1 MLHPFISK
9 HCPTNL
15 SMHFSA
21 PVIVQLFLWL
31 CFIAPVSAQP
41 TEQEVKAVAIEK
53 LAIFIQWPGSE
64 GVENRPDFVIAVYN
78 NEELCETI
86 REIYRGHPI
95 KSRKV
100 RVVNFSDPGKMPD
113 CEVVFIPKVK
123 KSVLYDILGRAR
135 KIPAL
140 TVADTEGFAEEGCCI
155 NFYMDKGKLRFE
167 INQSQMNALGFN
179 VDYKLL
185 SIARLVKPS
194 AGL

>member
-1 MLHPFISK
+1 MLQPILTKNRRTGHS
-9 HCPTNL
+9 L
-15 SMHFSA
+15 YS
-21 PVIVQLFLWL
+21 PVLVIFQIFLLLF
-31 CFIAPVSAQP
+31 FIAPVAAQP

-64 GVENRPDFVIAVYN
+64 GVENRQDFVIAVYN
-78 NEELCETI
+78 NEELSETI

-167 INQSQMNALGFN
+167 INQSQMNALGFT